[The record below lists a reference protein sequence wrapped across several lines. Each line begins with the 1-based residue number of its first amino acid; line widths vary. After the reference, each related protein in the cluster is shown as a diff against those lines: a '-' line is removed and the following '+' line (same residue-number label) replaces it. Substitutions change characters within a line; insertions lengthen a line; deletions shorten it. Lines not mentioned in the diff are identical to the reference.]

1 MLPKHSSKTFP
12 GSCQEQSEENDACPV
27 ILIYGIQ
34 MSVLPLLNLEGP
46 KVHSVRAQ
54 QMRTKSNKIVP
65 EEDR

>member
-1 MLPKHSSKTFP
+1 
-12 GSCQEQSEENDACPV
+12 
-27 ILIYGIQ
+27 

-54 QMRTKSNKIVP
+54 QMHTKSNKIVP